1 MHETVVYEVNIE
13 VDGSVVD
20 EYRTWLRTHIA
31 EILAIDGFIGAR
43 QFEVIE
49 PPATAGCVGLCVQ
62 YVLRD
67 GDALAAYLRE
77 HAPRLRADGATR
89 FGERMRATRRVL
101 RDGDLTG

>member
-20 EYRTWLRTHIA
+20 EYRQWLRTHIA

-67 GDALAAYLRE
+67 ADALAAYLRD
-77 HAPRLRADGATR
+77 HAPRLRADGVTR
-89 FGERMRATRRVL
+89 FGERMRASRRVL
-101 RDGDLTG
+101 RDGDLAG